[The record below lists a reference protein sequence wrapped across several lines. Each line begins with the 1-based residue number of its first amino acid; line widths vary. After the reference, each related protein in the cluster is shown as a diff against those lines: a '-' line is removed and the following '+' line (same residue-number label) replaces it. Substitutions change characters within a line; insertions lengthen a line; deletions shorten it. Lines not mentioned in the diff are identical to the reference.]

1 MPKKAEGST
10 QRNDPQDEDAQDRDP
25 RQVDLREATM
35 RVENWSQPDIL
46 PMPDPQDGWVFRWV
60 RTAIHGVSDNRNV
73 SMRMREGWE
82 PVKLED
88 HTELMVIPDYG
99 SEWGKKG
106 CVEIGGL
113 LLCKAPKKLMDQRR
127 AYFEAQA
134 QSQLQAIDANLMKE
148 ADPRMPILPPDRK
161 TSVSFGV

>member
-1 MPKKAEGST
+1 MSSKAEGKT
-10 QRNDPQDEDAQDRDP
+10 QRNDPHDDDAQNRDP
-25 RQVDLREATM
+25 RDVEVRDAVM

-46 PMPDPQDGWVFRWV
+46 PMPEPQEGWVFRYV
-60 RTAIHGVSDNRNV
+60 RTSIHGVADNRNV

-88 HTELMVIPDYG
+88 HKELMVIPDHG

-127 AYFEAQA
+127 KFFEDQA
-134 QSQLQAIDANLMKE
+134 NKQLQAIDSNLMKE
-148 ADPRMPILPPDRK
+148 ADPRMPILAPDRR
-161 TSVSFGV
+161 TSVTFG